1 MICIHKHFV
10 EIHATFC
17 YNEITK
23 ALLNTNLEDKYMSIG
38 STIKRLRRERDITQ
52 EQLAEYLGITS
63 RAVSQWECDRTA
75 PDISQLPALCHIFD
89 VSADVLLGIDIEKS
103 NEMIQSYL
111 DEAKNVT
118 NQGKFEQGTAILRE
132 AHRKFPK
139 SYQIMQRLAN
149 SLVNVYSRKG
159 EKDYSEVFTLCNR
172 ILSECTDS
180 ALRYEAVNTLGEAYH
195 YAGKNDELRELAK
208 EMPKSH
214 LAYEPFM
221 VYHWNGDADFKERQ
235 GFMAYLI
242 YHTVDMIGTLPYHRH
257 DNGEFIYSLDDR
269 IALLKLQIDLLK
281 RIFPDE
287 DYQMSAQLGEIACG
301 RLVGVYLNKGDLES
315 AWYWL
320 EQGADFAICMDTY
333 DFEAPHT
340 SPVLC
345 GFADGGWIMEDNGNR
360 SHNLL
365 EWLEADEKIELLR
378 SDHRYEYLV
387 NRLKAVAKKP

>member
-1 MICIHKHFV
+1 MVILTI
-10 EIHATFC
+10 IC
-17 YNEITK
+17 YNKITK

-89 VSADVLLGIDIEKS
+89 VSSDVLLGIDIEKN
-103 NEMIQSYL
+103 NEMIQNYL
-111 DEAKNVT
+111 DEAQNVT
-118 NQGKFEQGTAILRE
+118 NQGEFEKGAAILLE
-132 AHRKFPK
+132 AYRKFPK
-139 SYQIMQRLAN
+139 SYQIMQKLAN

-172 ILSECTDS
+172 ILAECTDS
-180 ALRYEAVNTLGEAYH
+180 TIRYKAINTLGEAYH
-195 YAGKNDELRELAK
+195 YAGKTDEMRKLAK
-208 EMPKSH
+208 EMPKSQF
-214 LAYEPFM
+214 AYEPFM
-221 VYHWNGDADFKERQ
+221 VYHWNGDADFNERQ
-235 GFMAYLI
+235 EFMAYLI
-242 YHTVDMIGTLPYHRH
+242 YETIALIGTLVHHCH
-257 DNGEFIYSLDDR
+257 DNGEFIYSLEDR
-269 IALLKLQIDLLK
+269 IKLLKLQIDLLK
-281 RIFPDE
+281 LIFPDE
-287 DYQMSAQLGEIACG
+287 DYQIKAQLGEIACG
-301 RLVGVYLNKGDLES
+301 RLVGIYLKKGDSES
-315 AWYWL
+315 AWHWI
-320 EQGADFAICMDTY
+320 EQGADFAIHMDTY

-365 EWLEADEKIELLR
+365 EWLETDEKIEPLR
-378 SDHRYEYLV
+378 SDCRYERLV